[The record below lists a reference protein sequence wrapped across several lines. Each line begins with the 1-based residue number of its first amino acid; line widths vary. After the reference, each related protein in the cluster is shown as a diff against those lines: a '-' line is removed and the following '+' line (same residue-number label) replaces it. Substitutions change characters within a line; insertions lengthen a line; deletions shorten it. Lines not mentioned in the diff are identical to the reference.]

1 MWCPK
6 CKNEYREGIKVCA
19 DCGCDLVE
27 RLNEAAEYAEEN
39 GDFLIDEAE
48 NLPYDELEGNPE
60 AAEDSDT
67 TADEEEGNTE
77 KKEISPAYV
86 PKRVKYEDNK
96 SSAYTFLL
104 VGGVGA
110 VLVALHIFGVF
121 NFNLSPTSKL
131 LTNIVMGSLFVIF
144 LIVGIVSTRN
154 SARYK
159 REAAA
164 EEALTEQIK
173 AFIREL
179 YTTEGIDNAC
189 AVTDDLGTYEKWE
202 LRYHFI
208 ENQIKGEYPELAED
222 YLEYITDMIYN
233 ELYAEQ

>member
-19 DCGCDLVE
+19 DCGCELVE
-27 RLNEAAEYAEEN
+27 KLNEAAEYVEEN
-39 GDFLIDEAE
+39 GDFPADEAGNMAYDEAEDGLDVTEDSDILADEAE
-48 NLPYDELEGNPE
+48 NTG
-60 AAEDSDT
+60 
-67 TADEEEGNTE
+67 
-77 KKEISPAYV
+77 KKDLAPAYV
-86 PKRVKYEDNK
+86 PKRIKYEDNK

-121 NFNLSPTSKL
+121 NFNLTPTSKL

-144 LIVGIVSTRN
+144 LIVGIVSVRN
-154 SARYK
+154 SAKYR

-189 AVTDDLGTYEKWE
+189 KVTDDLGTYEKWE

-222 YLEYITDMIYN
+222 YLEYITGMIYN
-233 ELYAEQ
+233 ELYTEQ

>member
-19 DCGCDLVE
+19 DCGCELVE
-27 RLNEAAEYAEEN
+27 KLNEAAEYAEEN
-39 GDFLIDEAE
+39 EDFAAGEAE
-48 NLPYDELEGNPE
+48 NMPYDELEEG
-60 AAEDSDT
+60 AEMSEDIDT
-67 TADEEEGNTE
+67 SADGDTE
-77 KKEISPAYV
+77 KKDISPAYV

-110 VLVALHIFGVF
+110 VLVALHILGVF

-144 LIVGIVSTRN
+144 LIVGIVSVRN

-189 AVTDDLGTYEKWE
+189 NVTDDLETYGKWE

>member
-19 DCGCDLVE
+19 DCGCELVE
-27 RLNEAAEYAEEN
+27 KLNEAAEYAEEN
-39 GDFLIDEAE
+39 ENFLADEAE
-48 NLPYDELEGNPE
+48 NLSYGEPEDGTEVSESDTLADGE
-60 AAEDSDT
+60 AAGS
-67 TADEEEGNTE
+67 TE
-77 KKEISPAYV
+77 KKDISPAYV

-110 VLVALHIFGVF
+110 VLVALHISGVF
-121 NFNLSPTSKL
+121 NFNLTPTSKL

-144 LIVGIVSTRN
+144 LIVGIVSVRN

-189 AVTDDLGTYEKWE
+189 AVTDDLETYEKWE